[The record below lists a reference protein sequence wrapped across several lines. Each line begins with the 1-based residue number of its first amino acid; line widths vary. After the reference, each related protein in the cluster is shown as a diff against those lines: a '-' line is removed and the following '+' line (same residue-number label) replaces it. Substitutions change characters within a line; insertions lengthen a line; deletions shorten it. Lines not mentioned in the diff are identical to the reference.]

1 MDHNNNL
8 FADNQQFNA
17 YDNLNLFQAGS
28 DSNFNEAGWGVNASD
43 YGSQSRGQL
52 PAVNNT
58 WQQNAN
64 HLSAPS
70 SNAGYNGQA
79 SPYGRTL
86 NQSPVSFNQNQ
97 YQNYSQQQ
105 QQSFQPYGQS
115 QYDQSLFSRPGSG
128 QNFTNTVTPQA
139 LERNTQPAYTGSP
152 YGNPA
157 FPNNAFG
164 QNSSLRPNST
174 PLQARPVRQKILS
187 DAVPKGDD
195 SGMFSIIN
203 FDALARATNTER
215 MGNYVNVGKEP
226 LEWGITRNVVPSYV
240 PRKSRSELRALAANN
255 ATALAKIGKKSSKK
269 TKAYPTLLSD
279 IKSASASASSTGGIK
294 HEQETSSSEELSSDD
309 DSDYTDEDDD
319 EDSPLPAKRPDN
331 PKQGVEYDTIK
342 ALWRSKRKTLSSES
356 IRKGLVDFWE
366 IVRNIRDRWKKDVQ
380 DVTDAEEKK
389 QTGQLPMLQSRVKDQ
404 RDMMESAFKAALKH
418 GHRGLLELLA
428 ENLPLIFV
436 CYQFLL
442 DRLKAEDINGG
453 LPRAMLETMSL
464 CTTLTND
471 KIERVHLVKVL
482 PRCTRKGDAKT
493 QFYVK
498 KIMAN
503 ADIADKEAAS
513 KPEKKPDEKA
523 ATGTIDDKTTAIPAK
538 RTAPEAVAGV
548 KRAATTSATDGTA
561 TKKVAAAGTKTN
573 GINAVPKVNGA
584 VKKPVSSSDTAKPTT
599 TAAAPRK
606 TVVPKS
612 SGFFSSLQSAS
623 KKPGTSNADKAAGST
638 VKPAKQTSAPKPAF
652 SFAETMA
659 NLAKPKEE
667 KPAAKP
673 QKEVPPETPEEREKR
688 LRKEKRRKLHVT
700 FKPGDELVQIR
711 YFTHDPQEEIGH
723 DSSQMRD
730 MADVG
735 GEGRVL
741 KQHAHMMEID
751 DEDDVLEEVE
761 DLKEFTTPSL
771 VDFSVVDE
779 EERKRNYAPYGGG
792 EQQPD
797 SKERAVRD
805 EYENNN
811 LIVIYT
817 NSSQIPPNPR
827 EPADPYNGEPGQPLR
842 YFGAPEEKYSARAQA
857 KRNQSNNMPSGFD
870 LTAFMK
876 KQQQQNQQQQPA
888 AHSMN
893 PDVMSILASL
903 QQAAPAQATPPPPQ
917 VPAFGQPYMAPQP
930 AAVPPPPPPPAG
942 LDLGAIL
949 ASLNAGNNQQSNYG
963 APNAAPMMSYGQNN
977 PAPNDPEVARIRAS
991 GNPNYKTRVCR
1002 YWQEG
1007 RCQKGDSCSFLHE

>member
-17 YDNLNLFQAGS
+17 YDNLNLFPSGS

-52 PAVNNT
+52 PAVNNG

-64 HLSAPS
+64 HLSNP
-70 SNAGYNGQA
+70 GYSGQA
-79 SPYGRTL
+79 SPYGRNL
-86 NQSPVSFNQNQ
+86 NQSPASFNQNQ
-97 YQNYSQQQ
+97 YQNFGQPQQ

-115 QYDQSLFSRPGSG
+115 LHDQSLFSRPSSG
-128 QNFTNTVTPQA
+128 QNFHATITPQA
-139 LERNTQPAYTGSP
+139 LDRNVQTGYGGSP

-157 FPNNAFG
+157 FPNAFN
-164 QNSSLRPNST
+164 QNSTIRPNST
-174 PLQARPVRQKILS
+174 PLQARPVNQKILS
-187 DAVPKGDD
+187 DAVPKGQA

-203 FDALARATNTER
+203 FDTLSRSTNTER
-215 MGNYVNVGKEP
+215 MGNYVNIGKEP
-226 LEWGITRNVVPSYV
+226 LEWGITRSVVPSHA
-240 PRKSRSELRALAANN
+240 PRKSRNELRALAANN
-255 ATALAKIGKKSSKK
+255 PTALAKIGKKTGKK
-269 TKAYPTLLSD
+269 TKSYPNLLSD
-279 IKSASASASSTGGIK
+279 IKSASASASSAARVK
-294 HEQETSSSEELSSDD
+294 YEQDTSSSEESTSDD
-309 DSDYTDEDDD
+309 DSEYTDDDD

-331 PKQGVEYDTIK
+331 PKAGVEYDTIK

-356 IRKGLVDFWE
+356 IRKGLVDFWDL
-366 IVRNIRDRWKKDVQ
+366 VKNIRDRWKKDAQ
-380 DVTDAEEKK
+380 DVTDAEENK
-389 QTGQLPMLQSRVKDQ
+389 QTGQLPLLQSRVKDQ
-404 RDMMESAFKAALKH
+404 RDMIESAFKAALKH

-428 ENLPLIFV
+428 ENVALMFL

-442 DRLKAEDINGG
+442 DRIRADDFNGG
-453 LPRAMLETMSL
+453 LARAILETMSL
-464 CTTLTND
+464 CTTLTNE
-471 KIERVHLVKVL
+471 KIEKTHVGKVL
-482 PRCTRKGDAKT
+482 PRYTKRGDAKT

-513 KPEKKPDEKA
+513 KPEPPKTDTNA
-523 ATGTIDDKTTAIPAK
+523 AGSTDGKTTAAPAK

-548 KRAATTSATDGTA
+548 KRAATTSTTEGTA
-561 TKKVAAAGTKTN
+561 PKKAAVTTTKTN
-573 GINAVPKVNGA
+573 GVNAVPKVNGA
-584 VKKPVSSSDTAKPTT
+584 VKKPASTSDAAKSTASATNATT
-599 TAAAPRK
+599 TRK

-623 KKPGTSNADKAAGST
+623 KKPGTSNADKAAGPGA
-638 VKPAKQTSAPKPAF
+638 KPANKTSAPKPAF

-659 NLAKPKEE
+659 SLAKPKEE

-688 LRKEKRRKLHVT
+688 LRKEKRRKLRVT
-700 FKPGDELVQIR
+700 FKTGEELVQIR

-730 MADVG
+730 MTDVG
-735 GEGRVL
+735 GEGRML
-741 KQHAHMMEID
+741 KQQAHMMDID
-751 DEDDVLEEVE
+751 DEDDVIEEVG

-817 NSSQIPPNPR
+817 DSSEIPPNPR
-827 EPADPYNGEPGQPLR
+827 EPADPYTGEPGQPLR
-842 YFGAPEEKYSARAQA
+842 YFGTPEEKYSNRAQA
-857 KRNQSNNMPSGFD
+857 KRSQQSSNATGGFD
-870 LTAFMK
+870 IAAFMR
-876 KQQQQNQQQQPA
+876 KQQQQQPQQQQPA
-888 AHSMN
+888 APPMN
-893 PDVMSILASL
+893 ADVMSILASL
-903 QQAAPAQATPPPPQ
+903 QKAAPAQATPPPPQ
-917 VPAFGQPYMAPQP
+917 VPAFGQPYMGAQQP
-930 AAVPPPPPPPAG
+930 PVPPPPPPPAG

-949 ASLNAGNNQQSNYG
+949 ASLNAGGGQQPNYG
-963 APNAAPMMSYGQNN
+963 AQNSAPMMGYGQGNN
-977 PAPNDPEVARIRAS
+977 NDPDVERIRAS
-991 GNPNYKTRVCR
+991 GNPNYKTRVCKF
-1002 YWQEG
+1002 WQEG
-1007 RCQKGDSCSFLHE
+1007 RCHKGESCSFLHE